1 MSNVTVRIPTPLRAF
16 TDGMAEVGA
25 AGVTVGEVLANL
37 TRSHPGLG
45 EHLLGRDGQLRS
57 FVNVYVGSDSVRSL
71 GGLETPVADG
81 AVLSIIPAVA
91 GGCSAPAGQMGA
103 LERTAA
109 R

>member
-16 TDGMAEVGA
+16 TDGMVEVGA
-25 AGVTVGEVLANL
+25 AGATVAEVLANL
-37 TRSHPGLG
+37 TGSHPGLG
-45 EHLLGRDGQLRS
+45 EHLLDSDGQLRS

-71 GGLETPVADG
+71 GGLQAPIAEG

-91 GGCSAPAGQMGA
+91 GGCPAPAGQMGA
-103 LERTAA
+103 LERVAV